1 MSVAAALIPVVNI
14 GCTKRSTPERNA
26 ALRAADDNG
35 AISPP
40 KKTTLNFES
49 LPSPFEINKELYLI
63 SPQFMILLVVAVAAR
78 VTYAADFG
86 RILVK
91 GDGLPANPGSLH
103 AVGDEWQR
111 RFV

>member
-1 MSVAAALIPVVNI
+1 MLVVVVAAA
-14 GCTKRSTPERNA
+14 T
-26 ALRAADDNG
+26 
-35 AISPP
+35 
-40 KKTTLNFES
+40 
-49 LPSPFEINKELYLI
+49 
-63 SPQFMILLVVAVAAR
+63 R

>member
-1 MSVAAALIPVVNI
+1 
-14 GCTKRSTPERNA
+14 
-26 ALRAADDNG
+26 
-35 AISPP
+35 
-40 KKTTLNFES
+40 
-49 LPSPFEINKELYLI
+49 
-63 SPQFMILLVVAVAAR
+63 MILLGVAVAATR

>member
-1 MSVAAALIPVVNI
+1 
-14 GCTKRSTPERNA
+14 
-26 ALRAADDNG
+26 
-35 AISPP
+35 
-40 KKTTLNFES
+40 
-49 LPSPFEINKELYLI
+49 
-63 SPQFMILLVVAVAAR
+63 MILLVLAVAAR